1 MIPMPPQEL
10 RNIIRRGPGVFD
22 QWTEDRLFNE
32 AVALLEKGHPM
43 TELTFRSTGGMYHIE
58 LLNPPKED
66 PKPIVAGPKPMGA
79 DLTELRAALPNL
91 PDASLQELRSM
102 AGDDPEAMAM
112 FNAEIARR
120 AESSPIK
127 RGPGRPPKNRV
138 AVVPSTGQS
147 SAESDNRSPAGSN
160 QLPASAVPATAP

>member
-10 RNIIRRGPGVFD
+10 RNIIRKGPGVFD

-32 AVALLEKGHPM
+32 AVSLLEKGHAM
-43 TELTFRSTGGMYHIE
+43 AELTFRSTGGMYHIE
-58 LLNPPKED
+58 LLNPPKEE
-66 PKPIVAGPKPMGA
+66 PKPVVAGPKPMAA

-91 PDASLQELRSM
+91 PDATLQELRSM

-120 AESSPIK
+120 VAMAPVK
-127 RGPGRPPKNRV
+127 RKPGRPVGWRKK
-138 AVVPSTGQS
+138 
-147 SAESDNRSPAGSN
+147 AESAPSADLVANESDTRNPSESTEPLAEGIPA
-160 QLPASAVPATAP
+160 